1 MTKMRLGVALPWFER
16 LGLKAMFGVDL
27 VKPVMAF
34 DQEPVAS
41 A

>member
-1 MTKMRLGVALPWFER
+1 MFG
-16 LGLKAMFGVDL
+16 AMFGVDL

-34 DQEPVAS
+34 DQEPVAR